1 MQTITIVYISIAV
14 LISAAIALF
23 HYYYKTK
30 KRTKKLVLFSFLR
43 FLSVFAILLL
53 LINPKFKQKS
63 YYNEKPILTIAV
75 DNSSSVTEL
84 GYDAKVVAVLN
95 DLKNSKELQ
104 DKFEI
109 DTYTFSKELKE
120 SDSVNFSGQQTN
132 ISKALKDINNLYKD
146 VIAPTILITDGN
158 QTYGNDYQFL
168 SSKIKQPIFPI
179 IAGDTTTYIDLKID
193 QLNAN
198 KYAYLKNKFPVEII
212 ATYTGN
218 ETVQT
223 NLVLTSDGKRLA
235 SKELTFSATDNSKVV
250 NLNISA
256 TKIGVQTLR
265 ATLTPLNTEKNK
277 ENNTRYFA
285 VEVIDQKVKIALVSD
300 MIHPDLGALK
310 KSLEGNELRS
320 VDILKPNEASSKL
333 NDYQLIIIYQPT
345 RKFTSIYESLNQ
357 LEKNTLTITG
367 TQTDW
372 NFLNDIQTNFRKD
385 DLDET
390 EEVQGLLNT
399 NYTNFLIENIDFS
412 DYPPLQNAF
421 GEVEFNVAYEI
432 ILSQVISGVSTNGAL
447 LATYTNDTK
456 RAALLAGENIWK
468 WRAHSFLAQENF
480 IEFDTFLGKLVQY
493 LASNKKRERLT
504 VGYESFYYGN
514 REIQLTA
521 QYFNPSYEF
530 DANANLTAIIK
541 NKDTEEITTYPML
554 LNAGFYTVNLN
565 NLPPASY
572 SFTVRA
578 EGKNSSKSGSFK
590 ILEFD
595 IEKQFLN
602 ADTKRLQAIATKSN
616 GKVFH
621 INNNSQAIISELI
634 KDQRF
639 KTIEKSNEKVVSLID
654 WKYLLALIAI
664 SLALEW
670 FLRKYYGLI

>member
-1 MQTITIVYISIAV
+1 MQTTTIVYISIAV

-43 FLSVFAILLL
+43 FLSLFALLL
-53 LINPKFKQKS
+53 LIINPKFKQKS
-63 YYNEKPILTIAV
+63 YYTEKPTLTIAV
-75 DNSSSVTEL
+75 DNSSSVAEL
-84 GYDAKVVAVLN
+84 GYDTKVLEVLN
-95 DLKNSKELQ
+95 NLKNSKELQ

-109 DTYTFSKELKE
+109 DTYTFSKKLKKN
-120 SDSVNFSGQQTN
+120 DSVNFSGHQTN
-132 ISKALKDINNLYKD
+132 IHKALEDINNLYKD
-146 VIAPTILITDGN
+146 VIAPTVLITDGN

-168 SSKIKQPIFPI
+168 SSKIKQPIFPVI
-179 IAGDTTTYIDLKID
+179 VGDTTTYIDLKID

-218 ETVQT
+218 ETIQT
-223 NLVLTSDGKRLA
+223 NLVLTSEGKRLA
-235 SKELTFSATDNSKVV
+235 SEELTFSPTDNSKVV

-265 ATLTPLNTEKNK
+265 ATLTPLNVEKNK

-285 VEVIDQKVKIALVSD
+285 VEVIDQKVKIALISD
-300 MIHPDLGALK
+300 IIHPDLGAIK

-320 VDILKPNEASSKL
+320 VDILTSNEASSVL
-333 NDYQLIIIYQPT
+333 NDYQLIILYQPT
-345 RKFTSIYESLNQ
+345 RKFTKVYENLNQ
-357 LEKNTLTITG
+357 LEKHTLTITG

-385 DLDET
+385 NLNET
-390 EEVQGLLNT
+390 EEVQGQLNT
-399 NYTNFLIENIDFS
+399 NYTNFLIENIDFT
-412 DYPPLQNAF
+412 DYPPLENAF
-421 GEVEFNVAYEI
+421 GEIEFNVAHEI
-432 ILSQVISGVSTNGAL
+432 ILSQVISGVSTDDAL
-447 LATYTNDTK
+447 LATYTDDSK
-456 RAALLAGENIWK
+456 RAAILAGENIWK
-468 WRAHSFLAQENF
+468 WRAHSFLMQENF

-541 NKDTEEITTYPML
+541 NMETEEVTTYPML
-554 LNAGFYTVNLN
+554 LNTGFYTVDLN

-572 SFTVRA
+572 NFTVRA

-616 GKVFH
+616 GKSFY
-621 INNNSQAIISELI
+621 IDNGSQAIISELI
-634 KDQRF
+634 NDQRF
-639 KTIEKSNEKVVSLID
+639 QTIEKSNEKVVSLID

-664 SLALEW
+664 SLSLEW

>member
-1 MQTITIVYISIAV
+1 MQTVTIVYISIAV
-14 LISAAIALF
+14 VFSALVALF

-43 FLSVFAILLL
+43 FLSVFSLLFL
-53 LINPKFKQKS
+53 IINPKFKQKS
-63 YYNEKPILTIAV
+63 YYTEKPNLTITV
-75 DNSSSVTEL
+75 DNSSSITEL
-84 GYDAKVVAVLN
+84 GFETNVTAFLN
-95 DLKNSKELQ
+95 SLQSSKELQ
-104 DKFEI
+104 EKFKI
-109 DTYTFSKELKE
+109 DTYTFSNKLTE
-120 SDSVNFSGQQTN
+120 SDSINFTGQQTN
-132 ISKALKDINNLYKD
+132 ISKALEDVNNLYKD
-146 VIAPTILITDGN
+146 AIAPTILITDGN

-168 SSKIKQPIFPI
+168 SSKIKQPIFPVI
-179 IAGDTTTYIDLKID
+179 VGDTTTYVDLKIN

-223 NLVLTSDGKRLA
+223 NLVLSSNGKRLA
-235 SKELTFSATDNSKVV
+235 SQELTFSPTDNSKVV

-277 ENNTRYFA
+277 QNNTRHFA

-300 MIHPDLGALK
+300 IIHPDLGALK
-310 KSLEGNELRS
+310 KSLESNELRS
-320 VDILKPNEASSKL
+320 VDILKPNEVSSEL
-333 NDYQLIIIYQPT
+333 NDYQLIIFYQPT
-345 RKFTSIYESLNQ
+345 RKFQQVFETSKQ
-357 LEKNTLTITG
+357 LQKNTFTITG

-372 NFLNDIQTNFRKD
+372 NFLNDIQTSFRKE
-385 DLDET
+385 DLSET
-390 EEVQGLLNT
+390 EEVQGQLNT
-399 NYTNFLIENIDFS
+399 NYNNFLIENIDFS
-412 DYPPLQNAF
+412 DYPPLENAF
-421 GEVEFNVAYEI
+421 GEIEFNVANEV
-432 ILSQVISGVSTNGAL
+432 ILSQLISGVSTDGVL
-447 LATYTNDTK
+447 LATYSEDNK
-456 RAALLAGENIWK
+456 RAAILTGENIWK

-504 VGYESFYYGN
+504 LGYESFYYGN

-541 NKDTEEITTYPML
+541 NKDTDTTTTYPML
-554 LNAGFYTVNLN
+554 LNAGFYTVDLN
-565 NLPPASY
+565 SLSPGSY
-572 SFTVRA
+572 DFTVRV
-578 EGKNSSKSGSFK
+578 EGKNIRKSGSFK

-602 ADTKRLQAIATKSN
+602 ADSKRLQAIAAKSN
-616 GKVFH
+616 GKAFH
-621 INNNSQAIISELI
+621 VNNNSAQLISELI
-634 KDQRF
+634 NDQRF

-664 SLALEW
+664 CLALEW
-670 FLRKYYGLI
+670 FSRKYYGLI

>member
-1 MQTITIVYISIAV
+1 MQTTTIVYISIAV
-14 LISAAIALF
+14 LISALVAIF

-30 KRTKKLVLFSFLR
+30 KRTKKLVFFSFLR
-43 FLSVFAILLL
+43 FLSIVALLL
-53 LINPKFKQKS
+53 LIINPKFKQKS
-63 YYNEKPILTIAV
+63 YYTEKPILTIAV
-75 DNSSSVTEL
+75 DNSSSVAEL
-84 GYDAKVVAVLN
+84 GYDTKVLEILN
-95 DLKNSKELQ
+95 DLKNSKQLQ

-109 DTYTFSKELKE
+109 DSYTFARELKE

-146 VIAPTILITDGN
+146 AIAPIVLITDGN

-168 SSKIKQPIFPI
+168 SSKIKQPIFPV
-179 IAGDTTTYIDLKID
+179 IAGDTITYTDLKID

-198 KYAYLKNKFPVEII
+198 KYAYLKNKFPVEVI

-223 NLVLTSDGKRLA
+223 NLVLTSSGKRLA
-235 SKELTFSATDNSKVV
+235 SKELTFSPTDNSKVV

-277 ENNTRYFA
+277 QNNTRYFA

-310 KSLEGNELRS
+310 KSLESNELRS
-320 VDILKPNEASSKL
+320 VDILKPNEISNKL
-333 NDYQLIIIYQPT
+333 NDYQLVIIYQPS
-345 RKFTSIYESLNQ
+345 RKFTEVYKSVNR

-385 DLDET
+385 DLNET
-390 EEVQGLLNT
+390 EEIQGKLNT

-412 DYPPLQNAF
+412 DYPPLENAF

-432 ILSQVISGVSTNGAL
+432 ILSQVISGVSTNSAL

-456 RAALLAGENIWK
+456 RAAILAGENIWK
-468 WRAHSFLAQENF
+468 WRAHSFLAQESFN
-480 IEFDTFLGKLVQY
+480 EFDTFLGKLVQY

-530 DANANLTAIIK
+530 DPNINLTAIIK
-541 NKDTEEITTYPML
+541 NKDTEKVTTYPML
-554 LNAGFYTVNLN
+554 LNSGFYTVDLN

-578 EGKNSSKSGSFK
+578 DGENISKSGSFK

-602 ADTKRLQAIATKSN
+602 ADTKRLQAIAAKSN
-616 GKVFH
+616 GKAFH
-621 INNNSQAIISELI
+621 INNNSQVIISELI
-634 KDQRF
+634 NDQRF

-654 WKYLLALIAI
+654 WKYLLAFIAI

>member
-1 MQTITIVYISIAV
+1 MQTTTIVYICIAAI
-14 LISAAIALF
+14 ISALVAIF

-43 FLSVFAILLL
+43 FLSVFALLL
-53 LINPKFKQKS
+53 LIINPKFKQKS
-63 YYNEKPILTIAV
+63 YYTEKPVLTIAV
-75 DNSSSVTEL
+75 DNSSSVAEL
-84 GYDAKVVAVLN
+84 GYDTKVTSILAA
-95 DLKNSKELQ
+95 LKNSKELQ

-109 DTYTFSKELKE
+109 DTYTFSNELKE
-120 SDSVNFSGQQTN
+120 NDSVNFTGSQTN
-132 ISKALKDINNLYKD
+132 ISKALKDINKLYKD
-146 VIAPTILITDGN
+146 AIAPTILITDGN

-168 SSKIKQPIFPI
+168 SSKIKQPIFPVV
-179 IAGDTTTYIDLKID
+179 AGDTTTFVDLKID

-198 KYAYLKNKFPVEII
+198 KYAYLKNKFPVEVI

-223 NLVLTSDGKRLA
+223 NLILTADGKRLA
-235 SKELTFSATDNSKVV
+235 SKALTFSPTDNSKVV
-250 NLNISA
+250 NLNVSA

-265 ATLTPLNTEKNK
+265 ATLTPLNLEKNTQ
-277 ENNTRYFA
+277 NNSRYFA

-300 MIHPDLGALK
+300 IIHPDLGALK
-310 KSLEGNELRS
+310 KSLESNELRG
-320 VDILKPNEASSKL
+320 VDILKPNEASSVL
-333 NDYQLIIIYQPT
+333 NDYQLVILYQPN
-345 RKFTSIYESLNQ
+345 RKFQEVYQNIKR

-372 NFLNDIQTNFRKD
+372 NFLNDIQTSFRKD
-385 DLDET
+385 DLQET
-390 EEVQGLLNT
+390 EEVQGQLNS
-399 NYTNFLIENIDFS
+399 NYTNFLIDAIDFS
-412 DYPPLQNAF
+412 DYPPLENAF
-421 GEVEFNVAYEI
+421 GEVEFNVAHEI
-432 ILSQVISGVSTNGAL
+432 ILSQVISGVSTNSAL
-447 LATYTNDTK
+447 LATYTDDNK
-456 RAALLAGENIWK
+456 RAAILAGENIWK
-468 WRAHSFLAQENF
+468 WRANSFLAQENF

-530 DANANLTAIIK
+530 DANANLTAIVK
-541 NKDTEEITTYPML
+541 NKDTDETTTYPML
-554 LNAGFYTVNLN
+554 LNAGFYTVDLN

-572 SFTVRA
+572 NFTVRA
-578 EGKNSSKSGSFK
+578 EGKNISKSGSFK

-602 ADTKRLQAIATKSN
+602 ADTQRLQAIAAKTN
-616 GKVFH
+616 GKTFH
-621 INNNSQAIISELI
+621 INDNSQNIISELI
-634 KDQRF
+634 NDQRF

-654 WKYLLALIAI
+654 WKYLLAIIAVF
-664 SLALEW
+664 LALEW

>member
-1 MQTITIVYISIAV
+1 MQTTTIVYISIAV
-14 LISAAIALF
+14 LISALVAIF

-43 FLSVFAILLL
+43 FLSVFALLL
-53 LINPKFKQKS
+53 LIINPKFKQKS
-63 YYNEKPILTIAV
+63 YYEEKPILTIAV

-84 GYDAKVVAVLN
+84 GYDEKVLEILN
-95 DLKNSKELQ
+95 DLKNSKQLQ

-109 DTYTFSKELKE
+109 DTYTFARELKE

-168 SSKIKQPIFPI
+168 SSKIKQPIFPV
-179 IAGDTTTYIDLKID
+179 IAGDTITFVDLKID

-198 KYAYLKNKFPVEII
+198 KYAYLKNKFPVEVI
-212 ATYTGN
+212 ATYTGS

-223 NLVLTSDGKRLA
+223 NLVLTSGGKRLA
-235 SKELTFSATDNSKVV
+235 SKELTFSPTDNSKVV

-277 ENNTRYFA
+277 QNNTRYFA

-300 MIHPDLGALK
+300 IVHPDLGALK
-310 KSLEGNELRS
+310 KSLESNELRS
-320 VDILKPNEASSKL
+320 VDILKPNEASNKL
-333 NDYQLIIIYQPT
+333 NDYQLVILYQPSS
-345 RKFTSIYESLNQ
+345 KFKEVYESVNR

-372 NFLNDIQTNFRKD
+372 NFLNDVQTNFYKD

-390 EEVQGLLNT
+390 EEVQGQLNA

-421 GEVEFNVAYEI
+421 GEIEFNVANEI
-432 ILSQVISGVSTNGAL
+432 ILSQLISGVSTDGAL

-456 RAALLAGENIWK
+456 RAAILAGENIWK

-530 DANANLTAIIK
+530 DANVNLTAIIK
-541 NKDTEEITTYPML
+541 NRDTEKVTTYPML
-554 LNAGFYTVNLN
+554 LNTGFYTVDLN

-578 EGKNSSKSGSFK
+578 EGKNIRKSGSFK

-602 ADTKRLQAIATKSN
+602 ADTERLKAIATKSN
-616 GKVFH
+616 GKYFH

-634 KDQRF
+634 NDQRF
-639 KTIEKSNEKVVSLID
+639 KTIEKSNEKIVSLID
-654 WKYLLALIAI
+654 WIYLLALIAI

>member
-1 MQTITIVYISIAV
+1 MQTTTIVYICIAV
-14 LISAAIALF
+14 VISALVAIF

-30 KRTKKLVLFSFLR
+30 KRTNKLVLFSFLR
-43 FLSVFAILLL
+43 FLSVFALLL
-53 LINPKFKQKS
+53 LIINPKFKQKS
-63 YYNEKPILTIAV
+63 YYTEKPVLTIAV
-75 DNSSSVTEL
+75 DNSSSVAEL
-84 GYDAKVVAVLN
+84 GYDTKVKTVLEN
-95 DLKNSKELQ
+95 LKNSQELQ

-109 DTYTFSKELKE
+109 DTYTFSRDLKE
-120 SDSVNFSGQQTN
+120 SDSINFTGSQTN
-132 ISKALKDINNLYKD
+132 IGKALKDINNLYKD
-146 VIAPTILITDGN
+146 AIAPTILITDGN

-168 SSKIKQPIFPI
+168 SSKIKQPIFPVI
-179 IAGDTTTYIDLKID
+179 VGDTTTYVDIKID

-198 KYAYLKNKFPVEII
+198 KYAYLKNKFPVEVI

-218 ETVQT
+218 ETIQT
-223 NLVLTSDGKRLA
+223 NLVLTADGKRLA
-235 SKELTFSATDNSKVV
+235 SKELTFSPTDNSKVV

-265 ATLTPLNTEKNK
+265 ATLTPLDSEKNK
-277 ENNTRYFA
+277 QNNTRYFA

-300 MIHPDLGALK
+300 MLHPDLGALK
-310 KSLEGNELRS
+310 KSLESNELRG

-333 NDYQLIIIYQPT
+333 NEYQLVILYQPN
-345 RKFTSIYESLNQ
+345 RKFSEVYQNVKR
-357 LEKNTLTITG
+357 LEKNTFTITG

-372 NFLNDIQTNFRKD
+372 NFLNDIQTSFRKD
-385 DLDET
+385 DLQER
-390 EEVQGLLNT
+390 EEVQGRLNA
-399 NYTNFLIENIDFS
+399 NYTNFLIDNIDFS
-412 DYPPLQNAF
+412 EYPPLENSF
-421 GEVEFNVAYEI
+421 GDVEFNVVNET
-432 ILSQVISGVSTNGAL
+432 ILTQTVSGVSTDSPL
-447 LATYTNDTK
+447 LATYTDNNI
-456 RAALLAGENIWK
+456 RSAILAGENIWK
-468 WRAHSFLAQENF
+468 WRANSFLMQENF

-541 NKDTEEITTYPML
+541 NKDTETTTTYPML
-554 LNAGFYTVNLN
+554 LNSGFYTVDLN

-572 SFTVRA
+572 NFTVRA
-578 EGKNSSKSGSFK
+578 EGKNISKSGSFK

-602 ADTKRLQAIATKSN
+602 ADSKRLDAIAAKSN
-616 GKVFH
+616 GKAFH
-621 INNNSQAIISELI
+621 VDANPTMMISELI
-634 KDQRF
+634 NDQRF
-639 KTIEKSNEKVVSLID
+639 QTIEKSNEKVVSLID

-664 SLALEW
+664 CLALEW

>member
-1 MQTITIVYISIAV
+1 MQTITILYISIAV
-14 LISAAIALF
+14 LISALIAIF

-30 KRTKKLVLFSFLR
+30 KRTNKLVLFSFLR
-43 FLSVFAILLL
+43 FLSVFALLL
-53 LINPKFKQKS
+53 LIINPKFKQKS
-63 YYNEKPILTIAV
+63 YYTEKPVLTIAV
-75 DNSSSVTEL
+75 DNSSSIAEL
-84 GYDAKVVAVLN
+84 GYAEKVSTLLN
-95 DLKNSKELQ
+95 DLKKSKELQ

-120 SDSVNFSGQQTN
+120 SDSINFSGQQTN

-146 VIAPTILITDGN
+146 AIAPTLLITDGN

-179 IAGDTTTYIDLKID
+179 ITGDTITYIDLKIN

-235 SKELTFSATDNSKVV
+235 SKALTFSPTDNSKVV

-265 ATLTPLNTEKNK
+265 ATLTPLNTEKNTQ
-277 ENNTRYFA
+277 NNTRYFA

-300 MIHPDLGALK
+300 IIHPDLGALK
-310 KSLEGNELRS
+310 KSLESNELRS
-320 VDILKPNEASSKL
+320 VDILKPTEASSKL
-333 NDYQLIIIYQPT
+333 NDYQLVILYQPT
-345 RKFTSIYESLNQ
+345 RIFSKVYESVKR
-357 LEKNTLTITG
+357 LEKNTFTITG
-367 TQTDW
+367 THTDW
-372 NFLNDIQTNFRKD
+372 NFLNDIQLNFRKD
-385 DLDET
+385 VLSET
-390 EEVQGLLNT
+390 EEVQGQLNA

-412 DYPPLQNAF
+412 DYPPLENAF
-421 GEVEFNVAYEI
+421 GEIEFNVAHEI
-432 ILSQVISGVSTNGAL
+432 ILSQVISGVATDGAL
-447 LATYTNDTK
+447 LATYTNGTK
-456 RAALLAGENIWK
+456 RAAILTGENSWK
-468 WRAHSFLAQENF
+468 WRAHSFLAQSNF

-541 NKDTEEITTYPML
+541 NKDTEKITTYPML
-554 LNAGFYTVNLN
+554 LNSGFYTVDLS

-578 EGKNSSKSGSFK
+578 EGKNIRKSGSFK

-602 ADTKRLQAIATKSN
+602 ADTNRLQAIATKSN
-616 GKVFH
+616 GKAFH
-621 INNNSQAIISELI
+621 INNDSQTIISELI
-634 KDQRF
+634 NDQRF
-639 KTIEKSNEKVVSLID
+639 QTIEKSNEKVVSLID

-664 SLALEW
+664 CLSIEW

>member
-1 MQTITIVYISIAV
+1 M
-14 LISAAIALF
+14 
-23 HYYYKTK
+23 
-30 KRTKKLVLFSFLR
+30 LFSFLR
-43 FLSVFAILLL
+43 FLSLFALLL
-53 LINPKFKQKS
+53 LIINPKFKQKS
-63 YYNEKPILTIAV
+63 YYEEKPILTIAV

-84 GYDAKVVAVLN
+84 GYDAKVLEILN
-95 DLKNSKELQ
+95 ALKNSKLLQ

-109 DTYTFSKELKE
+109 DTYTFARELKE
-120 SDSVNFSGQQTN
+120 SDSVNFSGHQTN

-146 VIAPTILITDGN
+146 AIAPTLLITDGN

-168 SSKIKQPIFPI
+168 SSKIKQPIFPV
-179 IAGDTTTYIDLKID
+179 IAGDTITYIDLKID

-198 KYAYLKNKFPVEII
+198 KYAYLKNKFPVEVI

-218 ETVQT
+218 ETIQT

-235 SKELTFSATDNSKVV
+235 SKELTFSPTDNSKVV
-250 NLNISA
+250 NLTISA

-277 ENNTRYFA
+277 QNNTRYFA
-285 VEVIDQKVKIALVSD
+285 VEVIDQKVKIALIAD

-310 KSLEGNELRS
+310 KSLESNELRS

-333 NDYQLIIIYQPT
+333 NDYQLVILYQPT
-345 RKFTSIYESLNQ
+345 RKFTEVYENVNR

-372 NFLNDIQTNFRKD
+372 NFLNDVQTNFYKD

-390 EEVQGLLNT
+390 EEVQGKLNT

-421 GEVEFNVAYEI
+421 GEVEFNTAHEI

-456 RAALLAGENIWK
+456 RAAILAGEDIWK

-480 IEFDTFLGKLVQY
+480 IEFDTFLGKLIQY
-493 LASNKKRERLT
+493 LASSKKRERLT

-541 NKDTEEITTYPML
+541 NKDTEKVTTYPML
-554 LNAGFYTVNLN
+554 LNAGFYTVDLN

-572 SFTVRA
+572 NFTVRA

-602 ADTKRLQAIATKSN
+602 ADTKRLQAIAAKSN
-616 GKVFH
+616 GKAFH
-621 INNNSQAIISELI
+621 INNDSQAIISELI
-634 KDQRF
+634 NDQRF